1 MISSREALVKALI
14 WRFGISIPGGV
25 LITYLWIGELA
36 TATALMLFMNALFTV
51 FHYFFEMSWPNLWNK
66 VGRFCKKDPRV

>member
-51 FHYFFEMSWPNLWNK
+51 FHYFFEMSWPKLWNK
-66 VGRFCKKDPRV
+66 VDKICKKTP